1 MMGRWKTMAMALT
14 AGVLAIFLAGAVMTR
29 NLALDTTYSSLRLFN
44 EVLSLIQKSYVDE
57 VNSASLMQGA
67 YEGMLSGLDPFSE
80 YFTAD
85 EYAAAQAAGKKASP
99 GGSADTGLRLA
110 RREGSVLVVS
120 VKPGSAAESSG
131 ITPGDLV
138 RRLGGDSARE
148 LHLFELESRLTGDAG
163 SSVAIQVAR
172 REEPR
177 KIETDLARKVNSLP
191 GPALD
196 VVDAAGGIAV
206 LRILNFEPG
215 AAQAIGAQLERAQKQ
230 KVRKLLVDLRGNAWG
245 TMDEAARAA
254 GLFAG
259 DTVVSR
265 LKSKSEVVRELRGR
279 PRGAYTGSV
288 ALLVNAS
295 TAEAAELFAAAL
307 HDLRGAKVMGEG
319 TFGVGAEQEFLSLNN
334 GSWLKLSTRKYLSPS
349 GTAWHGTG
357 IKPTDPIPQG
367 QDGETR
373 AKRLE
378 RQLEKAIEVLRTAP
392 DSATT
397 ALRAPVEEP
406 VAN

>member
-1 MMGRWKTMAMALT
+1 MMRRWKGVAMAGT

-57 VNSASLMQGA
+57 VNSSSLMEGA

-80 YFTAD
+80 YFTAA
-85 EYAAAQAAGKKASP
+85 EYAAAQAAGKKPSP
-99 GGSADTGLRLA
+99 GSSADAGLRLA

-120 VKPGSAAESSG
+120 VKPGSDAESRG
-131 ITPGDLV
+131 ITAGDLV

-148 LHLFELESRLTGDAG
+148 LHLFEVEGRLKGDAG

-177 KIETDLARKVNSLP
+177 KIETDITRRVNSLP
-191 GPALD
+191 GPALE
-196 VVDAAGGIAV
+196 VVDAAEGIAV
-206 LRILNFEPG
+206 LKIMQFEPG
-215 AAQAIGAQLERAQKQ
+215 ASQAIAGLLERAQKQ
-230 KVRKLLVDLRGNAWG
+230 KIRRLLVDLRGNAWG

-254 GLFAG
+254 GLFVG

-265 LKSKSEVVRELRGR
+265 LKSKTEVVRELRGR
-279 PRGAYTGSV
+279 ARGVYTGSV

-295 TAEAAELFAAAL
+295 TAESAELFAAAL
-307 HDLRGAKVMGEG
+307 QDLRGAKVIGEN
-319 TFGVGAEQEFLSLNN
+319 TFGVGAEQEFIALNN
-334 GSWLKLSTRKYLSPS
+334 GDWLKLSTRKYLSPS

-357 IKPTDPIPQG
+357 LKPTDPIPQG
-367 QDGETR
+367 QDGER
-373 AKRLE
+373 ASRLQ
-378 RQLEKAIEVLRTAP
+378 RQLDKALDVLRAVPDPSTA
-392 DSATT
+392 AM
-397 ALRAPVEEP
+397 RAPGEEP